1 MEYFLYIKALH
12 IIFVVCW
19 FAGLFYIVGLFIYQA
34 EANLKTEA
42 ERNVLVPF
50 FQKVQKPLW
59 YGIAWPSAILTMVF
73 GFWMY
78 FLRFDEYLKAPWMM
92 LKLFFVGMLFI
103 YHLRC
108 QLIFNKMKTN
118 TYTGKSFGLRLFH
131 ETATI
136 LLFTI
141 VFTIVLKSEGGLVW
155 GMLWLFVLTAIIMI
169 AAFIYKKKREKT
181 EAEEIPQKENESPPK
196 TN

>member
-1 MEYFLYIKALH
+1 
-12 IIFVVCW
+12 
-19 FAGLFYIVGLFIYQA
+19 
-34 EANLKTEA
+34 
-42 ERNVLVPF
+42 
-50 FQKVQKPLW
+50 
-59 YGIAWPSAILTMVF
+59 
-73 GFWMY
+73 
-78 FLRFDEYLKAPWMM
+78 
-92 LKLFFVGMLFI
+92 
-103 YHLRC
+103 
-108 QLIFNKMKTN
+108 MKTN